1 MNING
6 TNVTDKPW
14 EDEPDHLL
22 TEHLGY
28 VLEIKRHDVFKHLC
42 GYIYLPETHPDYGKK
57 YGALSDMDVH
67 GGLTFSQNGCFG
79 FDCAH
84 AGDFEPGNG
93 FQDEGNVY
101 RTVDFV
107 LEELHKLAEQFDRRK

>member
-1 MNING
+1 MLVNG
-6 TNVTDKPW
+6 INVTAKPW

-28 VLEIKRHDVFKHLC
+28 VLEIQRHEQIKHLC
-42 GYIYLPETHPDYGKK
+42 GYIYLPESHPDYGKT
-57 YGALSDMDVH
+57 YHDLDVYVH
-67 GGLTFSQNGCFG
+67 GGLTFSENGRFG

-84 AGDFEPGNG
+84 AGDYEPGNTAHFDG
-93 FQDEGNVY
+93 DVY